1 MKEPTTPNGWI
12 KLHRDILDSKLWSCS
27 DATFRVAIYLI
38 LSANHSTRHYR
49 RIEIQRGQCVRSLTM
64 ISEACHISRKAA
76 RYAIQTLKA
85 DKFIEVDEPFGAQ
98 QGHRITVCK
107 YETYQTQEMYRGTG
121 GAQEGTQEGN
131 TNKNDKNDKNEK
143 NNIFNGCSD
152 KSTTRPKPLSYSQD
166 FDEAW
171 ALYGRRGSKPQAYKY
186 WRRLT
191 DEQRSQIV
199 ATIPAYLECVKAGRP
214 QKDFQGW
221 INPDNELWAQ
231 DWKAVLKEQQNMN
244 TRGGTF

>member
-64 ISEACHISRKAA
+64 ISEACHMSRQAA

-107 YETYQTQEMYRGTG
+107 YATYQNCGDERGT
-121 GAQEGTQEGN
+121 EGT
-131 TNKNDKNDKNEK
+131 NKGTKKVSK
-143 NNIFNGCSD
+143 
-152 KSTTRPKPLSYSQD
+152 K
-166 FDEAW
+166 
-171 ALYGRRGSKPQAYKY
+171 GSK
-186 WRRLT
+186 LL
-191 DEQRSQIV
+191 V
-199 ATIPAYLECVKAGRP
+199 GRW
-214 QKDFQGW
+214 F
-221 INPDNELWAQ
+221 
-231 DWKAVLKEQQNMN
+231 WK
-244 TRGGTF
+244 F